1 MIAAV
6 SGISLIRGFL
16 NPAIDSLKMTAAG
29 RTLERFRGSE
39 MLPEVQW
46 MLH

>member
-29 RTLERFRGSE
+29 RTLEAVPWIE